1 MEIEIK
7 LAASGAIELCKSPK
21 ETLAETAKLLNEN
34 PKEGF
39 ILCDTRR
46 GGVIVNKSNILTI
59 KKRQ

>member
-21 ETLAETAKLLNEN
+21 ETLTEIAKLLNLN
-34 PKEGF
+34 PKEQF
-39 ILCDTRR
+39 IEIETQR
-46 GGVIVNKSNILTI
+46 GLILVNKSNILTI